1 MYWTGVQQIA
11 KVHLAKLVYAIDSKS
26 IAERRRGSSP
36 LVDTTIGIVMQVVKI
51 YSSFT
56 KKKSSNSKKLAAAR
70 TEHEN
75 WLKKNGV
82 HPEQIKH
89 AKKQSIGLPTYS
101 VDKGIKTSDTIV
113 DGGRA
118 KGIMINLNSEPEHV
132 RREIKEKA
140 SRCVPLYNKGGYMLA
155 SKNEDMTKI
164 GSLSRRN

>member
-1 MYWTGVQQIA
+1 
-11 KVHLAKLVYAIDSKS
+11 
-26 IAERRRGSSP
+26 
-36 LVDTTIGIVMQVVKI
+36 MQVI
-51 YSSFT
+51 RIHSSVS
-56 KKKSSNSKKLAAAR
+56 KKKVNNSKKLAAAKI
-70 TEHEN
+70 EHEN

-82 HPEQIKH
+82 HPDQLKG
-89 AKKQSIGLPTYS
+89 AKKYSNNIPDYS
-101 VDKGIKTSDTIV
+101 VDKSIKTSDTIV

-118 KGIMINLNSEPEHV
+118 RGIMINLNNEPEHV